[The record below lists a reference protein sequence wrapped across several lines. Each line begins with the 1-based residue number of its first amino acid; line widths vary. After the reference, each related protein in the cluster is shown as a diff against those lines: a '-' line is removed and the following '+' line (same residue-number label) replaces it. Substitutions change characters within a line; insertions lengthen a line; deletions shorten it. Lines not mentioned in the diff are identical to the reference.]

1 MTCNRFEGV
10 LRYRLKKPAA
20 NHEEARQTKKN
31 KHSIV
36 SHLGIPKA
44 EMTDMRKHYENHRKS
59 SHRIDVFYPLLCHNL
74 CKGTNKCAKSQR
86 LFGFSPTYDYL
97 CGMKERINWIDW
109 AKALAVCSVV
119 FCHLPQSQEWF
130 YYRYLQALTMVIFF
144 FISGYLKK
152 DRGSDKENWRKYL
165 QSLITPYIIYNI
177 IVYPYWILKFYLS
190 NGTLPDCLQ
199 AMKPILG
206 ALLLEHENAFCEP
219 LNGPLWYLPAIL
231 IMHII
236 IDLCR
241 KTKHQHWIM
250 ITLCMISFVLYAA
263 NKYWYFAP
271 NLTPMGLMRNL
282 PYYYIG
288 YLFGQYHLFRDCH
301 LKHDIICSI
310 LCLSASVILFSW
322 HLDAFYS
329 DQHMLHIILFY
340 PANIGF
346 LFGVLY
352 GCKVLDSY
360 RLSIITNISIG
371 TLVIVGLHIVA
382 VTIVNFVLSH
392 IPHFTFRFSPQYGY
406 HWYEAL
412 SIALLIIAF
421 LYPII
426 LWSIKHAPTFIGRK
440 LVSQTN

>member
-1 MTCNRFEGV
+1 
-10 LRYRLKKPAA
+10 
-20 NHEEARQTKKN
+20 
-31 KHSIV
+31 
-36 SHLGIPKA
+36 
-44 EMTDMRKHYENHRKS
+44 
-59 SHRIDVFYPLLCHNL
+59 
-74 CKGTNKCAKSQR
+74 
-86 LFGFSPTYDYL
+86 
-97 CGMKERINWIDW
+97 MKERINWIDW

-288 YLFGQYHLFRDCH
+288 YLFGQYHLFRDCR
-301 LKHDIICSI
+301 LKRDAIFCILFLFASI
-310 LCLSASVILFSW
+310 ILFSW

-352 GCKVLDSY
+352 GCKVLNGIRHSAV
-360 RLSIITNISIG
+360 TNISIG

-382 VTIVNFVLSH
+382 VTIANFVLSH
-392 IPHFTFRFSPQYGY
+392 FSLFTSRFSPQYGY
-406 HWYEAL
+406 SWYEAL
-412 SIALLIIAF
+412 LTTILIILVF
-421 LYPII
+421 YPLII
-426 LWSIKHAPTFIGRK
+426 FCKQKAPLFIGRTK
-440 LVSQTN
+440 VSQTS